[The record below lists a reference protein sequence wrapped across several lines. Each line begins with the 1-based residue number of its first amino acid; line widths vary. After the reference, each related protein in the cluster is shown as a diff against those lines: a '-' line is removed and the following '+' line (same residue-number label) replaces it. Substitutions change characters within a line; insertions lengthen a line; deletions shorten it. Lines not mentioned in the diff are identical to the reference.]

1 MILLKKPRA
10 LQAALVYF
18 RPMTLRLALIA
29 CAAPCLCAQQRFEF
43 NTVKQEFVEARLRRV
58 AVKDSEREA
67 TLRAIF
73 EEVGCAAPR
82 LQEQAVKHAR
92 LPNVICTLPGE
103 TDGIVI
109 ASGHFDHVELGK
121 GAVDDWSGVSLL
133 PSLYQVLA
141 MHPRKHTFVFIGFTS
156 EESGLV
162 GSQFYVKSL
171 TPEERSRIR
180 AVVNLE
186 CLGLSS
192 TKVWLSGSD
201 KKLAGI
207 LAGVARV
214 LQAPLQAVDVQ
225 QVGSDDSQAFAA
237 KKIPVVSIHSVTQET
252 LRVLHSPRDDLKA
265 INLEEYYQTYRLTC
279 AYLAY
284 LDGALE

>member
-1 MILLKKPRA
+1 MQK
-10 LQAALVYF
+10 ALVYCG
-18 RPMTLRLALIA
+18 PMILRLALFA
-29 CAAPCLCAQQRFEF
+29 CAAPYLCAQQRLDFS
-43 NTVKQEFVEARLRRV
+43 TVKREVVEARLGRV
-58 AVKDSEREA
+58 AMKDSAREA

-73 EEVGCAAPR
+73 EEAGCAAPR
-82 LQEQAVKHAR
+82 LEEQPVKRAR
-92 LPNVICTLPGE
+92 LPNVVCTLPGK

-109 ASGHFDHVELGK
+109 ASGHFDHVELGT

-133 PSLYQVLA
+133 PSLYQGLA
-141 MHPRKHTFVFIGFTS
+141 TRPRKHTFVFIGFTS

-171 TPEERSRIR
+171 TPEERSKIR

-201 KKLAGI
+201 KKLAAM
-207 LAGVARV
+207 LLSVAQA

-225 QVGSDDSQAFAA
+225 QVGSDDSQSFAA

-252 LRVLHSPRDDLKA
+252 LPILHSVRDDLKA
-265 INLEEYYQTYRLTC
+265 IKLAEYYATYRLTC

-284 LDGALE
+284 LDGTLE